1 MKGDKM
7 MKGKVLTILWTL
19 FTLCLLMAFSLTGI
33 SYGALKS
40 ATLAKEGKGGE
51 GPLGKT
57 ILLAEGKKHVVPLAE
72 SSVKKVMAPPCTV
85 LSVKGKSIT
94 LRDFNNQVDTVEVV
108 DPAGIHPGEKGV
120 VKNGYLILGI
130 VPE

>member
-1 MKGDKM
+1 MRKD
-7 MKGKVLTILWTL
+7 KVLTILWTL
-19 FTLCLLMAFSLTGI
+19 FILCLLMAFSLTGI

-40 ATLAKEGKGGE
+40 PTLPNGGYGGE
-51 GPLGKT
+51 GQKGKA
-57 ILLAEGKKHVVPLAE
+57 ILLAEAKKRTIPLAE
-72 SSVKKVMAPPCTV
+72 SSAKKVMAPPCTV
-85 LSVKGKSIT
+85 LSVKGKTIT